1 MKKNLLVFRRKN
13 DPEILL
19 PIFILCLIALSTLT
33 FPITLDNILE
43 KAKID
48 PDFAWD
54 MYLSYIS
61 QLSPTISKAESE
73 KIEKIGRILN
83 AKRKLKEYDFAL
95 TESIPKLIAFLKS
108 SKLSQE
114 TKFYILEIFGEDNL
128 IAYLDENLSKD
139 INTLLLLDIISIDTI
154 NGRYY
159 SRVLDLISK
168 DENKRNEFFE
178 VVLKRIDNSS
188 ELTKRLLDELYSK
201 YSESPKEYKEY
212 REEII
217 TLYNEFRAHNYK
229 HTKFE
234 NIIAKQNSWYRKVLS
249 FLSDIFNSLSPLFLE
264 LNFLIMLL
272 LIIAVTILF
281 SMPIVRYKILYAL
294 GLKKQAASTY
304 RRIVDK
310 DPLNEEK
317 RLILAQLYEEAG
329 MYEEAM
335 NEYNFLKRIKIE

>member
-1 MKKNLLVFRRKN
+1 MKKNLLAFHRKN
-13 DPEILL
+13 DPWTLL
-19 PIFILCLIALSTLT
+19 PIFILCLTALSTLT
-33 FPITLDNILE
+33 FPITLDDILE

-73 KIEKIGRILN
+73 KIEKIGRVLN

-108 SKLSQE
+108 SKLSQK

-128 IAYLDENLSKD
+128 IAYLDEKLSKD

-159 SRVLDLISK
+159 SRVLNLISK

-178 VVLKRIDNSS
+178 VVLKRVDNSS

-201 YSESPKEYKEY
+201 YLESPKEY

-217 TLYNEFRAHNYK
+217 ALYKEFRVHNYK